1 MSKEKA
7 KLAEEKARER
17 LRGQKPSTP
26 PLKSLP
32 LEKKKGPALNA
43 EIKKMPASSEKPRI
57 SASTRRRFSS
67 SASPR
72 PQKYKSSFDLK
83 LAEVSRELETYISR
97 QVLCSALKKNGEEE
111 FFSRIGTF

>member
-1 MSKEKA
+1 M
-7 KLAEEKARER
+7 ER

-26 PLKSLP
+26 PLKPLP
-32 LEKKKGPALNA
+32 LEKKKGPVLNA

-57 SASTRRRFSS
+57 SGPTRKRFSS

-111 FFSRIGTF
+111 SSPG